1 MYLLRRAECEI
12 TAQQKLYGV
21 QKDFCFLYD
30 YHHHILAR
38 KPMQY
43 VTYDDA
49 LFFPVPA
56 QDPNLEP
63 FPPRRIPPQRNPKAS
78 KISFILVGGF
88 SLSIL
93 LPALDI
99 KYYCSPLS
107 PWIV

>member
-49 LFFPVPA
+49 LFF
-56 QDPNLEP
+56 L
-63 FPPRRIPPQRNPKAS
+63 FLR
-78 KISFILVGGF
+78 KIQI
-88 SLSIL
+88 
-93 LPALDI
+93 
-99 KYYCSPLS
+99 LS
-107 PWIV
+107 PFHPGEFLPRETPKRRR